1 MAKRKK
7 TVVAEEEKRDHT
19 VVAKLIP
26 LYGIEF
32 HDNQMRAMTAFGRT
46 PAEAAQNARNAIQR
60 HLPSNRWSTTIEL
73 VNPELFEKAG
83 VDLEPDTV

>member
-1 MAKRKK
+1 MAKRTKK
-7 TVVAEEEKRDHT
+7 AVEPEEKRSHT

-32 HDNQMRAMTAFGRT
+32 HDNQMRAFLAFGRT
-46 PAEAAQNARNAIQR
+46 PELAAQNARNAIQR
-60 HLPSNRWSTTIEL
+60 HLPRNRWDIDIEL

-83 VDLEPDTV
+83 VNLEPDPV